1 MIGTLCAGAIQLPQ
15 LAVTGVPAL
24 VWALPAWFWNPLL
37 SYFTAV
43 LLLAI
48 GVGIAIKKDPPQANW
63 LDKIILCGPV
73 FIGMPMAVFGEEHF
87 IDPKG
92 MVGPGGIAS
101 LIPAWIPAHTFW
113 LYLVG
118 ICLILGGLSI
128 VVQKYAGLSA
138 GLFGVMLLWFEI
150 LIWVP
155 QVVRFPRS
163 GHAWELVFRDLSFA
177 CGALSFAAMHT
188 QEWKTKG
195 THWLISVARIL
206 LGIALI
212 FFAVRY
218 FLHPGV
224 LPGVPLGRLTPNF
237 IPGHLLWGYP
247 TSVVYVV
254 AGVCLLINKK
264 ARLVA
269 AWTGLFVL
277 FAVIIFNVP
286 LMLQY
291 ASDIVPGLN
300 FPVDTLMLSGGML
313 CLAGSLQE
321 KSASAKTKQQ
331 ALPAGATQP

>member
-1 MIGTLCAGAIQLPQ
+1 MIGTLCVGAIQFPR

-37 SYFTAV
+37 SYFTAA

-48 GVGIAIKKDPPQANW
+48 GLSIAIKKAAPQANW

-113 LYLVG
+113 LYFVG
-118 ICLILGGLSI
+118 TCLILAGLSI
-128 VVQKYAGLSA
+128 VVQKYAWLSA
-138 GLFGVMLLWFEI
+138 GLLGVMLLCFVI

-155 QVVRFPRS
+155 QAVRLPRI

-177 CGALSFAAMHT
+177 CGALSLAAMDT
-188 QEWKTKG
+188 EAWKTKG
-195 THWLISVARIL
+195 THWLISVARIG

-218 FLHPGV
+218 VLHPGV
-224 LPGVPLGRLTPNF
+224 LPGVPLGRQTPNF
-237 IPGHLLWGYP
+237 IPGHSLWGYP
-247 TSVVYVV
+247 TSVVYAVG
-254 AGVCLLINKK
+254 GVCLLINKK
-264 ARLVA
+264 ARLA
-269 AWTGLFVL
+269 ATWIGLFVL
-277 FAVIIFNVP
+277 FAVIVFNVP

-291 ASDIVPGLN
+291 PSDIVPGLN
-300 FPVDTLMLSGGML
+300 FPVDTLVLSGGML
-313 CLAGSLQE
+313 CLAESLRE
-321 KSASAKTKQQ
+321 KSASANKSMGM
-331 ALPAGATQP
+331 AG

>member
-37 SYFTAV
+37 SYFTAA
-43 LLLAI
+43 LLLVI
-48 GVGIAIKKDPPQANW
+48 GVSIAIKKAPPQANW

-73 FIGMPMAVFGEEHF
+73 FIGMFMAVFGEEHF

-92 MVGPGGIAS
+92 MVGPGGLAS

-113 LYLVG
+113 LYFTG
-118 ICLILGGLSI
+118 TCLILGGLSI

-138 GLFGVMLLWFEI
+138 GLFVVMLLCFEI

-155 QVVRFPRS
+155 QVVRLPRV
-163 GHAWELVFRDLSFA
+163 GFAWELVFRDLSFA

-188 QEWKTKG
+188 EAWKTKG
-195 THWLISVARIL
+195 THWLISVARIG
-206 LGIALI
+206 LGIAFI

-218 FLHPGV
+218 FLHPDF
-224 LPGVPLGRLTPNF
+224 LPGIALRGLTPNF

-254 AGVCLLINKK
+254 GGVCLLINKK
-264 ARLVA
+264 ARLA
-269 AWTGLFVL
+269 ATWIGLFVL
-277 FAVIIFNVP
+277 FAVIVFHVP

-291 ASDIVPGLN
+291 PSDIAKGLN
-300 FPVDTLMLSGGML
+300 LPVDTLMVSGVML
-313 CLAGSLQE
+313 CLAGSLRE
-321 KSASAKTKQQ
+321 KSASPNMKQQ
-331 ALPAGATQP
+331 ALPAGATQ